1 MTPDPQAAQ
10 ERVRAAVDELD
21 AAVRARDRAVHS
33 VRSEGVSA
41 IAIAEQMNVTR
52 EMVYRILKRK

>member
-1 MTPDPQAAQ
+1 MTDLEAAQ
-10 ERVRAAVDELD
+10 ERVRTAVAELD
-21 AAVRARDRAVHS
+21 AAVRARDSAVHS

-41 IAIAEQMNVTR
+41 IAIAERMNVTR

>member
-1 MTPDPQAAQ
+1 MSDLGAAQ

-33 VRSEGVSA
+33 ERAEGVSA
-41 IAIAEQMNVTR
+41 IEISDRLGIDRQ
-52 EMVYRILKRK
+52 MVYRILKRK